1 MPVDHDPSFVALFVE
16 NQRRIYGYILT
27 VVPDCNEADDLFQQ
41 TSLVLWEK
49 AGEFRPEGDF
59 VRWACGVA
67 FNVIRNYRVKKRRD
81 RHCFSEEM
89 MAQLAEVRAEKSEWL
104 EAALAGLAHVHE
116 GPRPLRPP
124 AADALLRGDTV
135 DPRGIRGSGA
145 DGELRLPAFA
155 PYPRAVA
162 GVHRAKDSRE
172 GGAMTQAE
180 SQYDPLREYAE
191 QYCSGTLSAEQ
202 TAALEQRLR
211 DDPRAMEFFVLYMEI
226 HSQIAW
232 EARARGEHEGREKMR
247 MRNDEMM
254 NCRTR
259 SAFRLTWNPSLLLP
273 VRHSSFIIHSFP
285 PPLSPRFVGG
295 ILFSYLVAA
304 LIVGTGMLIAAAW
317 KLPRD
322 VEIARQSVPRP
333 QTPARPSHRRSS
345 LSAASPAWSIANG
358 NQGSGN
364 RQELARSQV
373 PRPQSLVSLG
383 DKFALASGLME
394 ITYDTGAKVILQGPV
409 TYEVESAAGGYLSW
423 AS

>member
-1 MPVDHDPSFVALFVE
+1 MDHDPSFVALFVK

-59 VRWACGVA
+59 VRWACGIA

-81 RHCFSEEM
+81 RHCFSDEM
-89 MAQLAEVRAEKSEWL
+89 MAQLGRGAGGEIGVARSRA
-104 EAALAGLAHVHE
+104 GRLAHVHA

-124 AADALLRGDTV
+124 AAGALLRGDAV
-135 DPRGIRGSGA
+135 DPRGIRGSGS

-172 GGAMTQAE
+172 DGAMTQAE
-180 SQYDPLREYAE
+180 LQDDPLREYAQ

-232 EARARGEHEGREKMR
+232 EARARERTDERGERGEEREKGWAR
-247 MRNDEMM
+247 RARRSGSDEDSGFRVQDSDSAD
-254 NCRTR
+254 CRHP
-259 SAFRLTWNPSLLLP
+259 SSLILQNLIIQSFPSLF
-273 VRHSSFIIHSFP
+273 S
-285 PPLSPRFVGG
+285 PLSPLPSLCRRHTV
-295 ILFSYLVAA
+295 LVSD
-304 LIVGTGMLIAAAW
+304 GNSDF
-317 KLPRD
+317 RD
-322 VEIARQSVPRP
+322 RARGRLRLVHVSDPVQVARQSAPLP
-333 QTPARPSHRRSS
+333 SPSH
-345 LSAASPAWSIANG
+345 LSPQMVGRITGMVDCQWEK
-358 NQGSGN
+358 GSGI
-364 RQELARSQV
+364 RDR
-373 PRPQSLVSLG
+373 G
-383 DKFALASGLME
+383 
-394 ITYDTGAKVILQGPV
+394 QGPAK
-409 TYEVESAAGGYLSW
+409 SPIPNP
-423 AS
+423 